1 MKQGLITAV
10 QRFSLND
17 GPGIRTTIFLK
28 GCSLHCAWCHNP
40 ETIRMEN
47 ELMVHPEKCIGC
59 GHCVD
64 VCPSGAHRRSAGEL
78 LFDRR
83 RCIRCGK
90 CAEVCFPG
98 AMEMA
103 GQWRSVD
110 DIMEEVLQDQ
120 AYYTDSGGGVT
131 LSGGEVFCQAEFA
144 NLLIDACRKEKLHTA
159 VETNL
164 FADFDRISPILEKLD
179 LILFDLKLFDSGLHR
194 KWTGVGN
201 EQIKENIARL
211 DTLNIPLVARTPLIP
226 GVTDSEENIEG
237 IAGLLA
243 NLKNLQYY
251 ELLNFNP
258 LGDPKYHALGLEN
271 PFKNAQT
278 LPAEQVEKLRSI
290 AEKHSIRGKA
300 G

>member
-90 CAEVCFPG
+90 CAEVCLPG
-98 AMEMA
+98 AIEMA

-179 LILFDLKLFDSGLHR
+179 RSFTLWEGRGGYSHDQVHVLCVCLSKYEVVSVQMALSEIDPHAFTIIQEAIR
-194 KWTGVGN
+194 VG
-201 EQIKENIARL
+201 
-211 DTLNIPLVARTPLIP
+211 
-226 GVTDSEENIEG
+226 G
-237 IAGLLA
+237 
-243 NLKNLQYY
+243 
-251 ELLNFNP
+251 NFGRH
-258 LGDPKYHALGLEN
+258 L
-271 PFKNAQT
+271 
-278 LPAEQVEKLRSI
+278 S
-290 AEKHSIRGKA
+290 S
-300 G
+300 